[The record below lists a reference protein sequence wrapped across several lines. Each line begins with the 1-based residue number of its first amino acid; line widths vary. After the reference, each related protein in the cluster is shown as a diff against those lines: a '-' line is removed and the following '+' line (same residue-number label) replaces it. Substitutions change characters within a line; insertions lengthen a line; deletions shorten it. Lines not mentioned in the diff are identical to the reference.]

1 MLSLLYGMVVVLK
14 SLCLTNYIT
23 FLNPNKMKT
32 TTKFLALLLLT
43 FSLFTAC
50 SKDEE
55 VNSGPDYVGYG
66 PIQILFLVSHV

>member
-1 MLSLLYGMVVVLK
+1 
-14 SLCLTNYIT
+14 
-23 FLNPNKMKT
+23 MKT